1 MPRYTYR
8 CEDCGDYLNVHHPM
22 GKKYYSCTEIIDDC
36 DRRGVI
42 KKVPQKFS
50 TTNDIVDNSTPKDR
64 VEDFIEETRDQI
76 KDMKKGYKKDWE

>member
-8 CEDCGDYLNVHHPM
+8 CEDCGEYLNVHHSM
-22 GKKYYSCTEIIDDC
+22 GKKYYSCTEIYEEC

-50 TTNDIVDNSTPKDR
+50 TTNEIVDNSTPKNR
-64 VEDFIEETRDQI
+64 VEDFIEETREQI

>member
-8 CEDCGDYLNVHHPM
+8 CEDCGDYIECNHPM
-22 GKKYYSCTEIIDDC
+22 GKKFYSCTEIREEC

-50 TTNDIVDNSTPKDR
+50 TTNDITDNSKPKDR
-64 VEDFIEETRDQI
+64 VEDFIEETREQI
-76 KDMKKGYKKDWE
+76 KDMKKGYKEDWE